1 MQDTEKDKEKAD
13 LSWTK
18 PSSIVDA
25 VTAKTSSVQHAE
37 PSVARSVGIF
47 AAGVVVGVLVG
58 WGFSVMK
65 SEPVATS
72 LNASEGGA
80 VARAGLSVGPNGE
93 VQGAF
98 EVSAEQKAG
107 KKVVIT
113 RAVVSAPTWI
123 VVYDSVDGTVGRAL
137 GASLFSPQ
145 KQSGTVT
152 LLRATVP
159 GKSYFVGQAVD
170 NGNGTFSMS
179 TDTPVMV
186 GEERLLLTF
195 TAN

>member
-1 MQDTEKDKEKAD
+1 MQDTEKDKKKPD

-18 PSSIVDA
+18 PSSMVSA
-25 VTAKTSSVQHAE
+25 VAAKTSNMQHAE
-37 PSVARSVGIF
+37 PSIARSVGIF

-58 WGFSVMK
+58 WGFSITRTE
-65 SEPVATS
+65 SVATN

-80 VARAGLSVGPNGE
+80 VARAGLSVGSNGE
-93 VQGAF
+93 AQGAF

-107 KKVVIT
+107 KKVSIT
-113 RAVVSAPTWI
+113 RAVVSVPTWV

-145 KQSGTVT
+145 KQTGMVT

-186 GEERLLLTF
+186 GEERLLLRF